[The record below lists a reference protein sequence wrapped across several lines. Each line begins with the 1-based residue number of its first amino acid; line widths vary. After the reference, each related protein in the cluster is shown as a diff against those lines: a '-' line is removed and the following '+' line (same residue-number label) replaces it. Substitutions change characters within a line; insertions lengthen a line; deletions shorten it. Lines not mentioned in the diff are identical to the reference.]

1 MKVPFPIEQVELNAP
16 LPVNV
21 VDPHG
26 VLLLRRG
33 EIIRNEA
40 HRDLLKTHGPMVD
53 EEEYRQWTFR
63 YTAAI
68 DKKLRGNERL
78 EAIAGVA
85 RPMGVQPTRNEQE
98 LSALERWTDLH
109 TRLSL
114 LLVQGEQAQ
123 DFERRLQQL
132 ESRIDEVL
140 RARVDDSLFVLV
152 QLLLDRAQGYSAS
165 HALLSAVLCRL
176 VGTPL
181 LAGHEPLQRS
191 LMHAALTMN
200 IGMSKLQDELALR
213 LEPLDE
219 ALRARVN
226 RHPLDGV
233 RILQALGVGDG
244 LWLDLVRHH
253 HQQPRTPL
261 PDLTGCAPTDL
272 AAHLLALADVFVA
285 RISPRASRRSQPAH
299 VAARDAYLTQDGQ
312 AAPLGAAFI
321 KTVGV
326 HIPGSYVQLENGELA
341 VVVRRGR
348 RANAPLAFALVGRQG
363 LPMGEPALR
372 DTSEPAFQIKAG
384 VAADEVRVRVNPSKL
399 LARL

>member
-16 LPVNV
+16 LPVDV
-21 VDPHG
+21 LDPHG

-33 EIIRNEA
+33 EMIRNEA
-40 HRDLLKTHGPMVD
+40 HRNLLKTHGPMVD

-68 DKKLRGNERL
+68 DEKLRSNERL

-85 RPMGVQPTRNEQE
+85 RPMGVQPVRNEQE

-123 DFERRLQQL
+123 DFGRRLEQI
-132 ESRIDEVL
+132 ESRIDEIL

-152 QLLLDRAQGYSAS
+152 QLLLDRTQGYSAS

-181 LAGHEPLQRS
+181 LPNHELLQRS
-191 LMHAALTMN
+191 LMRAALTMN
-200 IGMSKLQDELALR
+200 IGMTKLQDELALR

-219 ALRARVN
+219 TLRARVN

-244 LWLDLVRHH
+244 AWLDLVRQH
-253 HQQPRTPL
+253 HQRRTHL
-261 PDLTGCAPTDL
+261 PDLAGCAPSER

-372 DTSEPAFQIKAG
+372 DTSEPAYQIKAG

>member
-16 LPVNV
+16 LPVDV
-21 VDPHG
+21 LDPHG

-33 EIIRNEA
+33 EMIRNEA

-53 EEEYRQWTFR
+53 EEDYRQWTFR

-68 DKKLRGNERL
+68 DRKLRSNERL

-85 RPMGVQPTRNEQE
+85 RPMGVQPVRNEQE
-98 LSALERWTDLH
+98 RSVLERWTDLH
-109 TRLSL
+109 ARLSL

-123 DFERRLQQL
+123 DFGRRLEQI
-132 ESRIDEVL
+132 ESRIDDIL

-152 QLLLDRAQGYSAS
+152 QLLLDRTQGYSAS
-165 HALLSAVLCRL
+165 HALLSTVLCRL

-181 LAGHEPLQRS
+181 LASHEPLQRS
-191 LMHAALTMN
+191 LMRAALTMN
-200 IGMSKLQDELALR
+200 IGMTRLQDELALR

-219 ALRARVN
+219 AMRARVH

-244 LWLDLVRHH
+244 AWLDLVRHH
-253 HQQPRTPL
+253 HQRR
-261 PDLTGCAPTDL
+261 PDLLNLAGCAPSEL
-272 AAHLLALADVFVA
+272 AAHLLAMADVFVA

-299 VAARDAYLTQDGQ
+299 VAARDAYLTENGQ

-326 HIPGSYVQLENGELA
+326 HIPGSYVQLENGEMA

-348 RANAPLAFALVGRQG
+348 RANAPLVFALVGRQG
-363 LPMGEPALR
+363 LPLGEPALR
-372 DTSEPAFQIKAG
+372 DTSESAFQVKAG
-384 VAADEVRVRVNPSKL
+384 VAADEVRVRVNPSRL

>member
-21 VDPHG
+21 LDPHG

-33 EIIRNEA
+33 EMIRNEA
-40 HRDLLKTHGPMVD
+40 HRDLLKTRGPMVD
-53 EEEYRQWTFR
+53 EEDYRQWTFR

-68 DKKLRGNERL
+68 DRKLRSNERL

-85 RPMGVQPTRNEQE
+85 RPMGVQPTNEQE
-98 LSALERWTDLH
+98 RSALERWTDLH
-109 TRLSL
+109 ARLSL
-114 LLVQGEQAQ
+114 LLVQGVQAQ
-123 DFERRLQQL
+123 DFGRRMEQI
-132 ESRIDEVL
+132 ESRIDEIL

-152 QLLLDRAQGYSAS
+152 QLLLDRTQGYSAS
-165 HALLSAVLCRL
+165 HALLCAVLCRL

-181 LAGHEPLQRS
+181 LASHEPLQRS
-191 LMHAALTMN
+191 LMRAALTMN
-200 IGMSKLQDELALR
+200 IGMTRLQDELALR
-213 LEPLDE
+213 QEPLDE
-219 ALRARVN
+219 AMRARIE
-226 RHPLDGV
+226 RHPLEGV

-244 LWLDLVRHH
+244 AWLDLVRHH
-253 HQQPRTPL
+253 HQLR
-261 PDLTGCAPTDL
+261 PDLLNLAGCAPSEL
-272 AAHLLALADVFVA
+272 AAHLLAMADVFVA

-299 VAARDAYLTQDGQ
+299 VAARDAYLTENGQ

-348 RANAPLAFALVGRQG
+348 RANAPLVFALVGRQG
-363 LPMGEPALR
+363 LPLGEPALR
-372 DTSEPAFQIKAG
+372 DTSESAFQVKAG
-384 VAADEVRVRVNPSKL
+384 VAADEVRVRVNPSRL